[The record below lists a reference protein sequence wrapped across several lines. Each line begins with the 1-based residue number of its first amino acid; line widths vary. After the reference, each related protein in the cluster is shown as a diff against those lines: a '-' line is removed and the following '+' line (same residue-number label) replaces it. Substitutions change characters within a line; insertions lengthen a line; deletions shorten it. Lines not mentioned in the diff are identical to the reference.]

1 MNFEDSITANAYDDF
16 PVWSAVPGLLLLRNI
31 KLIKNAKILD
41 IGCGTGFPTIEIAQ
55 RVGKTTE
62 VYGLD
67 IWNKGLEK
75 AKDKSNN
82 KNVKN
87 VKFIRGLSQKLPF
100 KNNYFDEIVSNNGF
114 NGKNANI
121 YTFEESYRVLKNK
134 GIFCFTVILPN
145 SMKSF
150 YKILYYS
157 MKNENV
163 KNAKEIINNH
173 IKQKRLNINLYKKL
187 LKKSNYKSIKIVKSS
202 FDINFAHSEAFWQY
216 FFFRLNFVEN
226 WINIIPKNV
235 QEKIIEKMNKY
246 IDKEI
251 LKKGS
256 FSIKINCACIT
267 AIKNERKKSG

>member
-1 MNFEDSITANAYDDF
+1 MNFEDSITAEAYDDF
-16 PVWSAVPGLLLLRNI
+16 PVWSAVPGLLLLRKI

-55 RVGKTTE
+55 RVGNTTE

-67 IWNKGLEK
+67 IWDKGLEK

-87 VKFIRGLSQKLPF
+87 VKFIRGGSQKLPF
-100 KNNYFDEIVSNNGF
+100 KDDYFDEIVSNNGF

-121 YTFEESYRVLKNK
+121 YTFEESYRVLKNR
-134 GIFCFTVILPN
+134 GIFCFTAILPN

-163 KNAKEIINNH
+163 KNAKEIINTH
-173 IKQKRLNINLYKKL
+173 IKKKRLNINLYKKL
-187 LKKSNYKSIKIVKSS
+187 LKACDYKRIRIVRSS
-202 FDINFAHSEAFWQY
+202 FDINFVHSEAFWQY
-216 FFFRLNFVEN
+216 FFFRMNFVEN
-226 WINIIPKNV
+226 WINIMPKNM
-235 QEKIIEKMNKY
+235 QEKIIENVNKY
-246 IDKEI
+246 IDNEI
-251 LKKGS
+251 LKKGC